1 MELQHEDWAAY
12 RSAKDVGVTVNLNTG
27 RGTAGDAM
35 GDTLKGIELVWGSK
49 QDDTFI
55 ASAGTDTIHGDGG
68 SDTVSYEASKHGVN
82 VVLPTTTMLKVT
94 TLSGLPAV
102 PVRSDEPEDA

>member
-1 MELQHEDWAAY
+1 MMLKQSIQHEDWAAY

-55 ASAGTDTIHGDGG
+55 ASAGADIH
-68 SDTVSYEASKHGVN
+68 
-82 VVLPTTTMLKVT
+82 P
-94 TLSGLPAV
+94 
-102 PVRSDEPEDA
+102 R